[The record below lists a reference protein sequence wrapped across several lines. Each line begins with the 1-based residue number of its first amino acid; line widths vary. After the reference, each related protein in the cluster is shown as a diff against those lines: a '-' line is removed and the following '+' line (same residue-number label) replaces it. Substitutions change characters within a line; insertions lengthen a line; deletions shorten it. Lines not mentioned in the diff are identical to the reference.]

1 MNDKTTTRL
10 SGLLKSVL
18 ASAVLGLGLLPA
30 QAQDKPVIKV
40 LVGYPAGAGADSVA
54 RIYAEALGQ
63 SLGNTVVVENKPGAG
78 GQIAAQAM
86 RTAAPE
92 APTVM
97 LTMDHQV
104 VMIPLI
110 TKNPGFDVKKDLVPV
125 ARVVTF
131 NTCLAIP
138 ASSPAQNLQA
148 YVNAVKAK
156 PELGNYGIPAPGSQA
171 QFVGFVVGRHYK
183 VSMNPVP
190 YRGAAPA
197 VVDLLGG
204 QVPSVVVP
212 CDALN
217 EHRKLGKVR
226 VLAVAAEQRVP
237 LMPDVPTFK
246 ELGVSMPAD
255 NFVAIYAASSVKPD
269 LLRQITEATRQM
281 MQNPRVVEKLAATG
295 LIPSYATPDDMRR
308 ILDQS
313 VTFWGE
319 QVRLTNF
326 QAE

>member
-1 MNDKTTTRL
+1 MSDKKSMRL
-10 SGLLKSVL
+10 PGLLKSVL
-18 ASAVLGLGLLPA
+18 AGAMLGLSLLPA

-40 LVGYPAGAGADSVA
+40 LVGYPAGAGADAVA

-63 SLGNTVVVENKPGAG
+63 SLGSTVVVENKPGAG

-86 RTAAPE
+86 RTATPE

-110 TKNPGFDVKKDLVPV
+110 TKVPGFDVKKDMVPV

-148 YVNAVKAK
+148 YINAVKAK

-217 EHRKLGKVR
+217 EHRKSGKVR

-295 LIPSYATPDDMRR
+295 LTPSYATPDDMRR

>member
-1 MNDKTTTRL
+1 MCDKKSFRL
-10 SGLLKSVL
+10 SGLLKSVV
-18 ASAVLGLGLLPA
+18 AGTMLGLSLLPA

-40 LVGYPAGAGADSVA
+40 LVGFPPGAGADAVA
-54 RIYAEALGQ
+54 RVYAEALGQ
-63 SLGNTVVVENKPGAG
+63 AMGTTTVVENKPGAG

-86 RTAAPE
+86 RTATSD

-110 TKNPGFDVKKDLVPV
+110 TKNPGFDVKKDMVPV
-125 ARVVTF
+125 ARLVSF
-131 NTCLAIP
+131 NTCLAVP
-138 ASSPAQNLQA
+138 ASSPAQSLQA
-148 YVNAVKAK
+148 YANAVRAR

-171 QFVGFVVGRHYK
+171 QFVGYVVGRHYK
-183 VSMNPVP
+183 VQMNPVP

-197 VVDLLGG
+197 IVDLLGG

-212 CDALN
+212 CDGLA
-217 EHRKLGKVR
+217 EHRKAGKVR

-246 ELGVSMPAD
+246 ELGVTMPTD
-255 NFVAIYAASSVKPD
+255 NFVAIYAASSVRPE
-269 LLRQITEATRQM
+269 LQRQITEATRQM
-281 MQNPRVVEKLAATG
+281 MQNPRVVERLAATG
-295 LIPSYATPDDMRR
+295 LTPSYASPDEMRR
-308 ILDQS
+308 ILDQAVS
-313 VTFWGE
+313 FWGE